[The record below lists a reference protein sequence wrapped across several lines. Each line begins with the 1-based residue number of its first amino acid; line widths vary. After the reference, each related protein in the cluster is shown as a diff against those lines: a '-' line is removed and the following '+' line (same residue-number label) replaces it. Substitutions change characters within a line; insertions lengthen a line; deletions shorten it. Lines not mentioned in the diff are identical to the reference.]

1 MEHNLHVH
9 ETAFIT
15 STYRSTHPDL
25 SKDPF
30 AGLWN
35 TPATDEWVA
44 EHVIAV
50 SEHEPHLHCLRNR
63 YFFEQLQRLFA
74 KQQISLL
81 INFGSGF
88 SMYPFSLPEGLRHIE
103 LDFPNI
109 LAYKKQHVDAWMSS
123 GVLPQRHIHYVGAD
137 FMASDN
143 HWVEELLSLKGHS
156 KSFILV
162 EGVLFFLNPRDINA
176 IFAIFDRIQQS
187 GEYIGSVSF
196 QETMEGTPVFGRLLD
211 FCTHRLNYPQGFH
224 YQVVPDT
231 FYRELP
237 GYDCIDHQDGTTLNQ
252 QFSPDYP
259 LPEHPGF
266 LNENMYL
273 LLKK

>member
-35 TPATDEWVA
+35 TPATDKWVA
-44 EHVIAV
+44 EHVVAV

-63 YFFEQLQRLFA
+63 YFFEQLQRLFTE
-74 KQQISLL
+74 QQISVLV
-81 INFGSGF
+81 NFGSGF
-88 SMYPFSLPEGLRHIE
+88 SMYPFSLPENLRHIE

-109 LAYKKQHVDAWMSS
+109 LAYKRQHVETWMKN
-123 GVLPQRHIHYVGAD
+123 GVLPKRHIHYIGAD
-137 FMASDN
+137 FMAADT
-143 HWVEELLSLKGHS
+143 HWVDELLSVKGQA
-156 KSFILV
+156 KSFILI
-162 EGVLFFLNPRDINA
+162 EGVLFFLDTRDTHSL
-176 IFAIFDRIQQS
+176 FAIFDSIQQS

-196 QETMEGTPVFGRLLD
+196 QEKMEGTAVFGRLLG
-211 FCTHRLNYPQGFH
+211 FCTHRLNYPHGFN
-224 YQVVPDT
+224 YQVVPDS
-231 FYRELP
+231 FYHGLSA
-237 GYDCIDHQDGTTLNQ
+237 YDCVDHQDGTSLNQ

-273 LLKK
+273 LRKK